1 MSIDFYSAPSN
12 MAGGY
17 IVYKGSRRQR
27 GAGIF
32 GSFRKFLVPAGRQ
45 ALSGIK
51 KLASNKTVQNI
62 AKKAAET
69 GAEVLTGVAVDALQG
84 RNIGESFKERGQ
96 QAAMNALAGTSSS
109 PLPRRRR
116 RHKQVK
122 KKLKQTRK
130 RLPSSKQL
138 AGQGGPPTKKRRTI
152 SRAALN
158 RKQLF

>member
-1 MSIDFYSAPSN
+1 MSNDFYSAPSN

-69 GAEVLTGVAVDALQG
+69 GAEVLTNVAVDALQG

-96 QAAMNALAGTSSS
+96 QAAMNALAGKSA
-109 PLPRRRR
+109 PVARQRM
-116 RHKQVK
+116 K
-122 KKLKQTRK
+122 KKFKQKRK
-130 RLPSSKQL
+130 RLPASKQL